1 MNASRAVADP
11 GTQGEADPASPR
23 VYLVDDNQ
31 AFRRS
36 TALLLETS
44 GIEVHDFE
52 GGAALL
58 SELESIPAASS
69 VGACVVSDVRMPQMS
84 GLELL
89 EELKRRQLP
98 LPVIFITAHADVPLA
113 VEAMR
118 RGAAN
123 FIEKPFAAEV
133 LVQAIRLASLEE
145 APRAP
150 ATASSGLGPPNP
162 KLATL
167 TRRER
172 QVLELV
178 VSGKFNKTIADV
190 LGISTKTVE
199 LHRASLMAK
208 LGVRNVPDLVKVYLG
223 FQ

>member
-1 MNASRAVADP
+1 MTDP
-11 GTQGEADPASPR
+11 NTPV
-23 VYLVDDNQ
+23 VYLVDDNL

-36 TALLLETS
+36 TALLLGTA

-52 GGAALL
+52 SGNALL
-58 SELESIPAASS
+58 AQFERVGVPNL
-69 VGACVVSDVRMPQMS
+69 GACTVSDVRMPDMS

-89 EELKRRQLP
+89 EELKRRKYDI
-98 LPVIFITAHADVPLA
+98 PVIFVTAHADIPLT

-118 RGAAN
+118 RGAVN
-123 FIEKPFAAEV
+123 FIEKPFTAEV
-133 LVQAIRLASLEE
+133 LIEAIKLAALEE
-145 APRAP
+145 RPAP
-150 ATASSGLGPPNP
+150 ATGAPPAQRPPNP

-178 VSGKFNKTIADV
+178 VAGKFNKTIADQ

-199 LHRASLMAK
+199 LHRASFMSK
-208 LGVRNVPDLVKVYLG
+208 LGVRNLPDLVRVYLG
-223 FQ
+223 FE

>member
-1 MNASRAVADP
+1 MNARATP
-11 GTQGEADPASPR
+11 M

-31 AFRRS
+31 PFRRS

-44 GIEVHDFE
+44 GIEVHDFDAGAGLLAQLAQLGTPL
-52 GGAALL
+52 GGTCA
-58 SELESIPAASS
+58 
-69 VGACVVSDVRMPQMS
+69 VSDIRMPEMS

-89 EELKRRQLP
+89 EEMKRRKYDI
-98 LPVIFITAHADVPLA
+98 PVIFITAHADVPLA

-123 FIEKPFAAEV
+123 FIEKPFAGAV
-133 LVQAIRLASLEE
+133 LIQAIQLAALEE
-145 APRAP
+145 RPQAPP
-150 ATASSGLGPPNP
+150 PSLPGPSAQPSP
-162 KLATL
+162 KLLSL

-178 VSGKFNKTIADV
+178 VAGKFNKTIADV

-199 LHRASLMAK
+199 LHRASLMLK
-208 LGVRNVPDLVKVYLG
+208 LGVRTLPDLVKLFLG
-223 FQ
+223 YQ